1 MLKSKYFMIVMIL
14 SCIMLGAGVAFNAM
28 EMQDYNLWNTLQQR
42 FFPGK

>member
-28 EMQDYNLWNTLQQR
+28 EMQDYNLFEALIAR
-42 FFPGK
+42 FSK